1 MIELSHE
8 RIDQIL
14 HEETLKREDLDTI
27 LRSIYSRYMNL
38 YEKYFADIDALDDEK
53 IAAMRE
59 YNEETRSL
67 IKYYYMDIPLDI
79 CTSIDE
85 FESEYSDNLLG
96 PGWHEY
102 LTDAYEEFKKE
113 SKEKHESEEA
123 YKKAFKEQALSTFYD
138 AMDYIFRVGFDTGS
152 KAAESTLNRITG
164 LLFGKEE

>member
-53 IAAMRE
+53 IAGMRE
-59 YNEETRSL
+59 YNEETGSL

-79 CTSIDE
+79 CTSINE

-113 SKEKHESEEA
+113 SDEKHKSEED
-123 YKKAFKEQALSTFYD
+123 YKKAFKKQALSTFYD
-138 AMDYIFRVGFDTGS
+138 AMDYVFRVGFDTGS
-152 KAAESTLNRITG
+152 KAAESTLSRITG